1 MGSCPQYGEWPCQ
14 KWQYLHL
21 STNKHTCTLKM
32 LQISRFDKVVKLG
45 DGSSYLFHPEGAS
58 VNDGI
63 DSAPVFVVIHIGR
76 LG

>member
-1 MGSCPQYGEWPCQ
+1 
-14 KWQYLHL
+14 
-21 STNKHTCTLKM
+21 M